1 MTWCQYMPVCELQWS
16 KAALSAIVCSRSCLK
31 PGITISILIQ
41 SLICPK
47 QFMSSLALSCSRSS
61 KWSVYYIIIIQSC
74 TCIFCLWRTGEF
86 YGLVPTFLS
95 VTYQP
100 QISMRGYSVYK
111 ICCVISSPGLLVSAY
126 TTYAPTFA
134 LSSEIIEFKIA
145 VLTCKYIDI

>member
-1 MTWCQYMPVCELQWS
+1 VVEGSIVGDRLFTELFETRHYNKYSYPV
-16 KAALSAIVCSRSCLK
+16 ANLSETIHVQLGIKLLKIVEVVC
-31 PGITISILIQ
+31 ILHIQ
-41 SLICPK
+41 S
-47 QFMSSLALSCSRSS
+47 
-61 KWSVYYIIIIQSC
+61 Y
-74 TCIFCLWRTGEF
+74 TGEF